1 LPEESYKRFLDPA
14 VVSKLASMELRAR
27 LVVEGFVTGLHRSPY
42 KGFSV
47 EFAEHRQYMPGDPL
61 KHIDWKVY
69 GKTDR
74 FYVKEY
80 EEETN
85 LRGYILLDSS
95 ASMAY
100 GDAGVSK
107 LEYSRYLAAALIYLM
122 LKQQDS
128 VGLLVFDEV
137 VAEFIPPRSNPR
149 QLHVLLSELDRTSA
163 SSRTDVGMVL
173 HDLARKVRRRG
184 LVILISD
191 LLDDPDKILP
201 GLKHFRHMKHEVIV
215 FHVLDPMEAEFRFDG
230 DATFRDMETGETMT
244 TEPFSI
250 RKDYVEA
257 VDRWMALLRREC
269 AESRIDYVPIKTST
283 PYDRALFSYL
293 EKRKRLG

>member
-1 LPEESYKRFLDPA
+1 MPEESYRRFLDPT
-14 VVSKLASMELRAR
+14 VVSKLATMEIRAR

-61 KHIDWKVY
+61 KHIDWKVF

-74 FYVKEY
+74 FYIKEY

-85 LRGYILLDSS
+85 LRGYVLLD
-95 ASMAY
+95 ASGSMGY
-100 GDAGVSK
+100 GTTGVTK
-107 LEYSRYLAAALIYLM
+107 IEYARHLAAALIYLM

-128 VGLLVFDEV
+128 AGLLVFDEV
-137 VAEFIPPRSNPR
+137 IREFVPPRSTPR
-149 QLHVLLSELDRTSA
+149 QLHLLLSELDRAKPTAETSI
-163 SSRTDVGMVL
+163 GGVL
-173 HDLARKVRRRG
+173 HELARRMRRRG
-184 LVILISD
+184 LVMVISD
-191 LLDDPDKILP
+191 LLEDPDTVIS
-201 GLKHFRHMKHEVIV
+201 GLKHFRHLKHEVIV
-215 FHVLDPMEAEFRFDG
+215 FHVLDPKEAAFRFDG

-244 TEPFSI
+244 TEPLSI
-250 RKDYVEA
+250 RSDYVGA
-257 VDRWMALLRREC
+257 VEEWMARLRREC
-269 AESRIDYVPIKTST
+269 AESRIDYVPIQTST